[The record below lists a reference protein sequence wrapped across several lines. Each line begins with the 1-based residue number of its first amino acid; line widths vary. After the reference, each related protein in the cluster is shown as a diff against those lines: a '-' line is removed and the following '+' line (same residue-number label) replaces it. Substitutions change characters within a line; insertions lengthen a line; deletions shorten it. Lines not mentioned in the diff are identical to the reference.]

1 MIEMENLTS
10 TYVKILL
17 LEAVI
22 VGALWW
28 FGRAYS

>member
-1 MIEMENLTS
+1 MENLTG
-10 TYVKILL
+10 TYVKIML

-22 VGALWW
+22 VVALWW